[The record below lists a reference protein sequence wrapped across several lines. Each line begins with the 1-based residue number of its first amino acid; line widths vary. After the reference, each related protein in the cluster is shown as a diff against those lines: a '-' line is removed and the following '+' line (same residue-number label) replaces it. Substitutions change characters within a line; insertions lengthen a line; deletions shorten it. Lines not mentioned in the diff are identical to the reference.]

1 MEKRTAHEAMI
12 NNKGKIQMNIE
23 LVKSKTLLKV
33 EAHTLKV
40 AKRAY
45 EEIFNKKGEIKKR
58 KDLVKSKS
66 IALAESKALKL
77 GKLVEEANKKIIP
90 INTIPV
96 FNKVIEVL
104 YNNVEKVKEI
114 DKAVIM
120 KQNEEQKKRLNK
132 RLKRKIKKRRRTKKL
147 KEKEKK
153 EQIDK
158 IIKIRKRNI

>member
-1 MEKRTAHEAMI
+1 MI

-33 EAHTLKV
+33 EAHALKV

-77 GKLVEEANKKIIP
+77 WKLVEEANKKIIP

-132 RLKRKIKKRRRTKKL
+132 RWKRKIKKRRRTKKL

-158 IIKIRKRNI
+158 IIKICKRNI